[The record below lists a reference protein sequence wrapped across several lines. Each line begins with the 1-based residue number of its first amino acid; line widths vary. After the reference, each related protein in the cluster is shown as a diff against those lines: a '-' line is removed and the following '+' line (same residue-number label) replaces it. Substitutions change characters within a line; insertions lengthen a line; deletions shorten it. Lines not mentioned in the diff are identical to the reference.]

1 MINNIGNESE
11 NDDNSYDHSTGSDSD
26 SEWHK
31 HVSELLTDEAIKVK
45 LHVTDKKY

>member
-11 NDDNSYDHSTGSDSD
+11 NHDNSYDSSTGSD

-45 LHVTDKKY
+45 LHATDKKY